1 VLRVTT
7 PAPPR
12 EFRRPIDTFFTSLA
26 ESQEDCAVGII
37 LSGTGSDGSAGIK
50 AVKAFGGFTLAQA
63 QFDEHAMS
71 GMPQSAAST
80 GLVDVVESVEGLPAK
95 LLEHQEHLARV
106 ENQKDADGVRE
117 DVKESL
123 TAIIVLLR
131 KRLKH
136 DFSGYKQNTMIRRIQ
151 RRMQVLR
158 IEAVSD
164 YAEHLRREPSEG
176 DALFREL
183 LIGVTQFFR
192 DEDAFETLK
201 TEILPPLLATRA
213 ADDPI
218 RVWVA
223 GCATGEEVYSIAIV
237 LEEVLASQKSRVP
250 VTIFGTD
257 IDAKAIAVARAARYR
272 RLDGLSA
279 ERLQRWFVKDGDSW
293 CPVAAIRDLCI
304 FSEHSLVKDP
314 PFSKLDLVSCR
325 NVLIYLDNELQQQLI
340 QTFHYAL
347 RPGGYLFL
355 GPSESVS
362 RTTKSFGVAHKKHR
376 ILQRHDSIKSP
387 GDGPAF
393 AGLVCH

>member
-131 KRLKH
+131 
-136 DFSGYKQNTMIRRIQ
+136 
-151 RRMQVLR
+151 
-158 IEAVSD
+158 
-164 YAEHLRREPSEG
+164 
-176 DALFREL
+176 
-183 LIGVTQFFR
+183 
-192 DEDAFETLK
+192 
-201 TEILPPLLATRA
+201 
-213 ADDPI
+213 
-218 RVWVA
+218 
-223 GCATGEEVYSIAIV
+223 
-237 LEEVLASQKSRVP
+237 
-250 VTIFGTD
+250 
-257 IDAKAIAVARAARYR
+257 
-272 RLDGLSA
+272 
-279 ERLQRWFVKDGDSW
+279 
-293 CPVAAIRDLCI
+293 
-304 FSEHSLVKDP
+304 
-314 PFSKLDLVSCR
+314 
-325 NVLIYLDNELQQQLI
+325 
-340 QTFHYAL
+340 
-347 RPGGYLFL
+347 
-355 GPSESVS
+355 SV
-362 RTTKSFGVAHKKHR
+362 
-376 ILQRHDSIKSP
+376 
-387 GDGPAF
+387 
-393 AGLVCH
+393 